1 MDYMLNKRGPGTV
14 ATARV
19 NSPKDT
25 LAETHWWERGVFQR
39 VEDPHYGTLTL
50 QAPPWKMSRT
60 PPRVKWA
67 CRPVGA
73 DNAAVYARYLGLSP
87 SELAALRQRG
97 VV

>member
-1 MDYMLNKRGPGTV
+1 MLNKRGGDRGDRGS
-14 ATARV
+14 TAGH
-19 NSPKDT
+19 